1 MKKSDETR
9 ARILAAA
16 LDLFRSQGFEATT
29 MRQVAAAA
37 GMAIG
42 ATYYYFDSKDAI
54 VLAYY
59 HQAQQDMEPLLD
71 RALAETKDLKE
82 RLRRLL
88 DVKLAYFAPSRDLLG
103 ALSAHANP
111 AHPLSPFSAQTQ
123 DIRDEDVRFFDRAL
137 SGSRTA
143 VADDLKPY
151 LPRLLWMYQMGL
163 ILFWTFD
170 RSVGQRKTLALIDR
184 SLQIVVRLI
193 KLSGLP
199 LMRPLRRIA
208 VDLAATV
215 ME

>member
-54 VLAYY
+54 VLAFY

-111 AHPLSPFSAQTQ
+111 AHPLSPFSDQTQ
-123 DIRDEDVRFFDRAL
+123 DIREEDVRFFDRAL
-137 SGSRTA
+137 SESRTA

-151 LPRLLWMYQMGL
+151 LPRLLWLYQMGL

-170 RSVGQRKTLALIDR
+170 RSPGQRKTLALIDQ

-193 KLSGLP
+193 KLSSLP
-199 LMRPLRRIA
+199 LMRPLRRIV

>member
-16 LDLFRSQGFEATT
+16 LDLFHSQGFEATT

-111 AHPLSPFSAQTQ
+111 AHPLSPFSAQTR

-137 SGSRTA
+137 SESRTA

-170 RSVGQRKTLALIDR
+170 RSPGQRKTLALIDQ

-199 LMRPLRRIA
+199 LMRPLRRIV

>member
-54 VLAYY
+54 VLAFY
-59 HQAQQDMEPLLD
+59 HRAQQDMEPLLD

-111 AHPLSPFSAQTQ
+111 AHPLSPFSAQTR

-137 SGSRTA
+137 SESRTA

-151 LPRLLWMYQMGL
+151 VPRLLWMYQMGL

-170 RSVGQRKTLALIDR
+170 RSPGQRKTLALIDQ

-199 LMRPLRRIA
+199 LMRPLRRIV

>member
-54 VLAYY
+54 VLAFY

-71 RALAETKDLKE
+71 GALAETKDLKE

-137 SGSRTA
+137 SESRTA
-143 VADDLKPY
+143 IADDLKPY

-170 RSVGQRKTLALIDR
+170 RSPGQRKTLALIDQ

-199 LMRPLRRIA
+199 LMRPLRRIV

>member
-54 VLAYY
+54 VLAFY

-71 RALAETKDLKE
+71 GALAETKDLKE

-137 SGSRTA
+137 SESRTA

-170 RSVGQRKTLALIDR
+170 RSSGQRKTLALIDQ

-199 LMRPLRRIA
+199 LMRPLRRIV

>member
-16 LDLFRSQGFEATT
+16 LDLFHSQGFEATT

-54 VLAYY
+54 VLAFY
-59 HQAQQDMEPLLD
+59 HRAQQDMEPLLD

-111 AHPLSPFSAQTQ
+111 AHPLSPFSAQTR

-137 SGSRTA
+137 SESRTA

-151 LPRLLWMYQMGL
+151 VPRLLWMYQMGL

-170 RSVGQRKTLALIDR
+170 RSPGQRKTLALIDQ

-199 LMRPLRRIA
+199 LMRPLRRIV